1 MIQDARLLVS
11 GSISASDNSITGQT
25 VTGTGNVIS
34 TNVIDLL
41 QNRDLGEAQELYI
54 RAQVGTAQAGGTSV
68 EIQAITA
75 DDAALSSNVTVI
87 GSTGA
92 ILTAALTAGARFAAE
107 VNPRIG
113 SKGQRYLGI
122 RYVIV
127 GTSTAGT
134 IVADFGIEIQDG
146 QKFYPSGFTI
156 L

>member
-156 L
+156 K